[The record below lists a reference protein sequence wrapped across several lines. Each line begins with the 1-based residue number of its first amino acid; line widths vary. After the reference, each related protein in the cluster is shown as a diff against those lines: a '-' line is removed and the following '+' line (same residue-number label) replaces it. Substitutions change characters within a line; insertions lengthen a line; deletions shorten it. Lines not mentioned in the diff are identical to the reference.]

1 MGRYKAR
8 DGTCDKTK
16 EAHHVV
22 TVTGYHDVPQN
33 DPDQLRQAVSQGPVS
48 IAIEADKSS
57 FQLYNGGVFDATTCG
72 TNLDHGV
79 LVVGYG
85 SDNGQDYWKV
95 KNSWGA
101 SWGEQGY
108 IRLERGKNQSGGQCG
123 ILKAASVPKCS
134 SGPGPHT
141 TDHTTPAPGP
151 SDGP

>member
-1 MGRYKAR
+1 MALATRPRKPSTLSPSLDTR
-8 DGTCDKTK
+8 MS
-16 EAHHVV
+16 
-22 TVTGYHDVPQN
+22 PQN

-108 IRLERGKNQSGGQCG
+108 IRLR
-123 ILKAASVPKCS
+123 
-134 SGPGPHT
+134 
-141 TDHTTPAPGP
+141 
-151 SDGP
+151 